1 LINTRANGF
10 IFIDPE
16 LAKKAAHFLNT
27 PIQKL
32 DHPCQVTGFDGRPAD
47 PITDYIEVTLLIDRR
62 KQIKTS
68 MLLLPLGSQSII
80 LGRIWAEKYKILI
93 NCEKRKLL

>member
-1 LINTRANGF
+1 LINTRANSF

-16 LAKKAAHFLNT
+16 LAKKAAHFLDI

-32 DHPCQVTGFDGRPAD
+32 DNPCQVTGFDGRPAD
-47 PITDYIEVTLLIDRR
+47 PITDYIEVTLLIDRH
-62 KQIKTS
+62 KQIKTPI
-68 MLLLPLGSQSII
+68 LLLLLGSQSMI
-80 LGRIWAEKYKILI
+80 LGRTWAKKYKILI